1 MKTASPYREL
11 SPKAE
16 RVEISF
22 EDAPLALPPGQNL
35 AAALLAAGVVHLR
48 STPISDSPR
57 APFCMMGACY
67 DCLVVIEGEQ
77 RQACMTQVQ
86 AGMVVTRAPLKEGGL
101 DD

>member
-1 MKTASPYREL
+1 MKTASPFRDIA
-11 SPKAE
+11 PTAE

-22 EDAPLALPPGQNL
+22 EGETLALPRGSNL
-35 AAALLAAGVVHLR
+35 AAALLAAGVGYLR
-48 STPISDSPR
+48 RTPVSGAAR

-77 RQACMTQVQ
+77 RQACMTAVTE
-86 AGMVVTRAPLKEGGL
+86 GLVVTRAPLREGGL

>member
-1 MKTASPYREL
+1 MKTASPFRDL
-11 SPKAE
+11 SPDAE

-22 EDAPLALPPGQNL
+22 EGAPLALPPGQNL
-35 AAALLAAGVVHLR
+35 AAALLAAGVEHLR
-48 STPISDSPR
+48 LTPISGAPR

-77 RQACMTQVQ
+77 RQACMLQVE
-86 AGMVVTRAPLKEGGL
+86 AGMIVTRAPLTEGGL